1 MNTSQQIF
9 IATDTSVAATAT
21 EVDGTDFTSRQI
33 KTKFARTGILTCYV
47 KGANAASSGNVVF
60 SFVCYDPIRTA
71 WDTVAYVTV
80 TCALNGTTAVQKSIT
95 FYPDMYKLKLLS
107 IANADATYAATCN
120 ASITMKERS

>member
-9 IATDTSVAATAT
+9 IATDTEVAAADT

-33 KTKFARTGILTCYV
+33 KTKWARTGILTCYI
-47 KGANAASSGNVVF
+47 KGDNASSSGDVVF
-60 SFVCYDPIRTA
+60 TFVCYDPIRTT

-80 TCALNGTTAVQKSIT
+80 TCALNATTAVQKSIT

-107 IANADATYAATCN
+107 IANADTTYKVVCN
-120 ASITMKERS
+120 ASITMKEKS

>member
-9 IATDTSVAATAT
+9 IATDTEVAATAT

-47 KGANAASSGNVVF
+47 DGSNAGSSGNVVF
-60 SFVCYDPIRTA
+60 TFVCYDPIRTT

-107 IANADATYAATCN
+107 IANADTTYKCTAN